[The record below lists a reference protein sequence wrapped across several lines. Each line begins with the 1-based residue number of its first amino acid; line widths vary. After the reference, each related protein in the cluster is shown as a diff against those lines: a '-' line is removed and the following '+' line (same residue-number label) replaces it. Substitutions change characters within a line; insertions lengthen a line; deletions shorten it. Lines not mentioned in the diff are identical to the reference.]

1 MQTMNKKMCGLVL
14 AFLMSGASQATSI
27 SYDLGTNTPT
37 FFGDVVVDF
46 GGGPVHY
53 DVSLTWN
60 QTFFESYGSTASP
73 DLVAWGDSAK
83 ALTAMNALIDAL
95 EADSYAGATGGFQ
108 MVVPYALPNVLSVVT
123 VGLNSLPLTPV
134 YGAASLSSTL
144 GYTHWTEIAPVPVP
158 AALWLFGAGV
168 AALSFVR
175 RSNQ

>member
-1 MQTMNKKMCGLVL
+1 MQITNQKICGIVAALLV
-14 AFLMSGASQATSI
+14 SGVSQATSI
-27 SYDLGTNTPT
+27 TYDLGNNTPT

-53 DVSLTWN
+53 DVSLTWT
-60 QTFFESYGSTASP
+60 QTFYDSYGSTASP

-95 EADSYAGATGGFQ
+95 ESDSYGGATGGFQ

-134 YGAASLSSTL
+134 YGAASLSSAL
-144 GYTHWTEIAPVPVP
+144 GYTHWTEIVPVP
-158 AALWLFGAGV
+158 AALWLFGSAC
-168 AALSFVR
+168 AALGFVR
-175 RSNQ
+175 RAKQ